1 MKKRLLPFIGML
13 ILLLHFSLPV
23 AADIGPKPSV
33 VVDFEGLEGNHYYV
47 TLLSET
53 SSTGPYSALGSSSVL
68 YPNGDPDYPIF
79 AKFTQYEDDD
89 GYYFLQY
96 FENCTETQ
104 RFSWS
109 YYPPQRFKILLYFPD
124 VDRFAVSSEIY
135 ERYAFDSYFTVTVA
149 DVHTPASAGSTSS
162 STTPGMTDTTVSP
175 PAVPPG
181 TITALP
187 SYDYRSEILT
197 LAVRTLLTIAIEL
210 GIALLF
216 GLREK
221 RLFSFIAVVNVVTQI
236 LLNIALNLAGY
247 TSGPWAFMGTYI
259 LLESL
264 IFVLEALLYIWFAN
278 RQSSG
283 TFISKTRLI
292 LYALFANGI
301 SFGAGLGLS
310 HLLPKLF

>member
-79 AKFTQYEDDD
+79 AKFAQYEDDD

-124 VDRFAVSSEIY
+124 VDRFAVSSEFMN
-135 ERYAFDSYFTVTVA
+135 AM
-149 DVHTPASAGSTSS
+149 PST
-162 STTPGMTDTTVSP
+162 
-175 PAVPPG
+175 A
-181 TITALP
+181 ILP
-187 SYDYRSEILT
+187 SPSRMCT
-197 LAVRTLLTIAIEL
+197 PPPQLAAPLPPQ
-210 GIALLF
+210 
-216 GLREK
+216 LR
-221 RLFSFIAVVNVVTQI
+221 A
-236 LLNIALNLAGY
+236 
-247 TSGPWAFMGTYI
+247 
-259 LLESL
+259 
-264 IFVLEALLYIWFAN
+264 
-278 RQSSG
+278 
-283 TFISKTRLI
+283 
-292 LYALFANGI
+292 
-301 SFGAGLGLS
+301 
-310 HLLPKLF
+310 

>member
-1 MKKRLLPFIGML
+1 
-13 ILLLHFSLPV
+13 
-23 AADIGPKPSV
+23 
-33 VVDFEGLEGNHYYV
+33 
-47 TLLSET
+47 
-53 SSTGPYSALGSSSVL
+53 
-68 YPNGDPDYPIF
+68 
-79 AKFTQYEDDD
+79 
-89 GYYFLQY
+89 
-96 FENCTETQ
+96 
-104 RFSWS
+104 
-109 YYPPQRFKILLYFPD
+109 
-124 VDRFAVSSEIY
+124 
-135 ERYAFDSYFTVTVA
+135 
-149 DVHTPASAGSTSS
+149 
-162 STTPGMTDTTVSP
+162 MTDTTVSP
-175 PAVPPG
+175 PAIPPE

-187 SYDYRSEILT
+187 SYGYRSETPT
-197 LAVRTLLTIAIEL
+197 LAVRPLLTIAIEL

-247 TSGPWAFMGTYI
+247 TSGPWAFMETYI

>member
-33 VVDFEGLEGNHYYV
+33 VVDFEGLEGSHYYV

-53 SSTGPYSALGSSSVL
+53 SSTGPYSALDSSSVH
-68 YPNGDPDYPIF
+68 YPNGDPDYPVF
-79 AKFTQYEDDD
+79 AKFAQYVDAD

-149 DVHTPASAGSTSS
+149 DVHTPSSAGSNAS
-162 STTPGMTDTTVSP
+162 STAPDMTNTTVSP
-175 PAVPPG
+175 PAVPPE

-221 RLFSFIAVVNVVTQI
+221 RLFGFIVVVNVVTQI
-236 LLNIALNLAGY
+236 LLNAALNLVGY
-247 TSGPWAFMGTYI
+247 TSGPWAFTETYI
-259 LLESL
+259 LLECL
-264 IFVLEALLYIWFAN
+264 VFVLEALLYVWFAR
-278 RQSSG
+278 RQSRG
-283 TFISKTRLI
+283 QPVSKARLI
-292 LYALFANGI
+292 LYALFANGV

-310 HLLPKLF
+310 YLLPKLF